1 MEIEWTIALNPITT
15 EGRYNSVVLE
25 FKKNHECNLNPPF
38 SLIPVPALQLMVQS
52 RSSIKYRLSQIDR
65 LWPSN
70 GRMPRHGPV
79 TRPR

>member
-1 MEIEWTIALNPITT
+1 MSRNKKVMEIEWTIALKPITT

-38 SLIPVPALQLMVQS
+38 SLTPVTELQLVVQS

-70 GRMPRHGPV
+70 DHML
-79 TRPR
+79 